1 MEQFLEDALTY
12 WESKRA
18 GRRMPARRD
27 LDPVLEIPNLLRWII
42 LVDVL
47 RDPLDFRYRVI
58 GSGVVDRSRQNYTGK
73 LFSELSHI
81 GPDSLL
87 WKQRANVVET
97 APRCDASR
105 PTRLWCR
112 NEGVG
117 GFRPFPQRSGDPAGH
132 RHAEA
137 GHDVDDFAGD
147 LGLGLLCRR
156 SPGVEAATDHLFVPE
171 HRHLRQKAFS
181 IVDRSLPSQ
190 PATLLDQLDVS
201 VALGWVG
208 CGLSIESNRNRGRLI
223 AWVSAGG

>member
-12 WESKRA
+12 WESKRT

-58 GSGVVDRSRQNYTGK
+58 GSGVVDRCRQNYTGK

-97 APRCDASR
+97 AAPLRCEPPYTGLTPGIR
-105 PTRLWCR
+105 
-112 NEGVG
+112 GVVVIHL
-117 GFRPFPQRSGDPAGH
+117 PLS
-132 RHAEA
+132 
-137 GHDVDDFAGD
+137 DDGETVNMIFTMTTF
-147 LGLGLLCRR
+147 LGR
-156 SPGVEAATDHLFVPE
+156 
-171 HRHLRQKAFS
+171 
-181 IVDRSLPSQ
+181 
-190 PATLLDQLDVS
+190 
-201 VALGWVG
+201 
-208 CGLSIESNRNRGRLI
+208 
-223 AWVSAGG
+223 

>member
-12 WESKRA
+12 WESKRT

-97 APRCDASR
+97 AAPLRCEPPYTGLTPGIR
-105 PTRLWCR
+105 
-112 NEGVG
+112 GVVVIHL
-117 GFRPFPQRSGDPAGH
+117 PLS
-132 RHAEA
+132 
-137 GHDVDDFAGD
+137 DDGETVNMIFTMTTF
-147 LGLGLLCRR
+147 LGR
-156 SPGVEAATDHLFVPE
+156 
-171 HRHLRQKAFS
+171 
-181 IVDRSLPSQ
+181 
-190 PATLLDQLDVS
+190 
-201 VALGWVG
+201 
-208 CGLSIESNRNRGRLI
+208 
-223 AWVSAGG
+223 